1 MKFRLLILALFFV
14 IIVFPQNNNDSTQVV
29 ATVGGQNTTLLNY
42 LDRYEDYLIWTGL
55 HDNIQARYA
64 ILNNMINEILLRNY
78 DDNSK
83 VYNNPEYIKEINWAK
98 KEAILAFLKD
108 REVYAKITAS
118 EDELRQAYLRSKTK
132 VAVRHLYA
140 STEKEANEL
149 YNLLK
154 IGVSFD
160 ELAKQTFTDT
170 VLKNNGGYLGF
181 INWGETDPNFENVA
195 YSLKIGEISQPV
207 KTAQGYSIIK
217 AEDKIE
223 DPFLTED
230 GFIQMKH
237 KLERAVKISK
247 KIPSE
252 AAYLKRVFDQSQ
264 IIFSDKAMMS
274 VLGDLKKN
282 NYNSAGNL
290 ELNSNSGKIYKDCVK
305 FKDKVYSQRDIEKKI
320 LEVPKYNR
328 NLLTDIKRLKDAVIG
343 LIMQDV
349 LLGIA
354 DEKGYDT
361 VSYVLDTDNKLV
373 NNIYLNYK
381 RNEILEIVPVSDS
394 EITKYYKDN
403 IGYYT
408 SEREMNVQEIVV
420 SNDSLAYSL
429 INKIKHGEDFGQLA
443 EKYSLRKWSAAKKG
457 VMGLSPASVFG
468 SMKDTLWNS
477 RVDEIFGPV
486 KFENYFGIFRVLEKK
501 DGLPIDI
508 GLVKSEIVS
517 NIKNEKGFPYMKK
530 KLEVLAK
537 KTTVWFNDD
546 LIKNYNIKLSE

>member
-1 MKFRLLILALFFV
+1 MKFTLLILALFSV
-14 IIVFPQNNNDSTQVV
+14 IVVFPKDNKDTSQIVASVGNQST
-29 ATVGGQNTTLLNY
+29 TFKNY
-42 LDRYEDYLIWTGL
+42 LDRYEDYLIWTGVQ
-55 HDNIQARYA
+55 DNMQTRYA
-64 ILNNMINEILLRNY
+64 ILNNMINEVLLRNY

-98 KEAILAFLKD
+98 KETILSFLKD
-108 REVYAKITAS
+108 REVYAKITAT
-118 EDELRQAYLRSKTK
+118 EYELRQAYKRSKTK

-140 STEKEANEL
+140 ATEKEADNL

-170 VLKNNGGYLGF
+170 LLKNNGGYLGF
-181 INWGETDPNFENVA
+181 INWGETDPDFENAA
-195 YSLKIGEISQPV
+195 YSLKSGEISQPV

-217 AEDKIE
+217 VEDKIQ

-230 GFIQMKH
+230 EFVNMKH

-247 KIPSE
+247 KIPYE
-252 AAYLKRVFDQSQ
+252 AAYLKKVFDQSQ
-264 IIFSDKAMMS
+264 VKFNDNAIIA
-274 VLGDLKKN
+274 VLDDLKKM
-282 NYNSAGNL
+282 NYNGVSDL
-290 ELNSNSGKIYKDCVK
+290 ELNNNSVKIYKDCVK
-305 FKDKVYSQRDIEKKI
+305 FKDKVYSQKEIEKKI
-320 LEVPKYNR
+320 FEVPKYNR
-328 NLLTDIKRLKDAVIG
+328 DLLTDIKRLKDAVIG

-354 DEKGYDT
+354 EEKGYDT
-361 VSYVLDTDNKLV
+361 TSYVLETDSSLA

-381 RNEILEIVPVSDS
+381 RNEVLDIVPVADS
-394 EITKYYKDN
+394 EVIKYYNDN

-420 SNDSLAYSL
+420 ADNSLAL
-429 INKIKHGEDFGQLA
+429 TLKNKIENGENFGQLA
-443 EKYSLRKWSAAKKG
+443 EKYSVRKWSAIKKG
-457 VMGLSPASVFG
+457 VMGLSPVSVFG
-468 SMKDTLWNS
+468 DMKDTLWDS
-477 RVDEIFGPV
+477 PVGKIFGPV

-508 GLVKSEIVS
+508 GLVKSQISS
-517 NIKNEKGFPYMKK
+517 NIKNGKGFPYMKK
-530 KLEVLAK
+530 KLEALAK